1 MEDSRRMFVQVFLH
15 LRHVVDAVE
24 PDLHTR
30 SHQIDTFQFFERTFH
45 QNVHQNAVLSLWG
58 ESSRSGH
65 SPCGV
70 YKDNPAIFELGPS
83 PVMEW
88 ATLVA
93 PQLADGSYLGMT
105 YE

>member
-1 MEDSRRMFVQVFLH
+1 M
-15 LRHVVDAVE
+15 
-24 PDLHTR
+24 HTR

-70 YKDNPAIFELGPS
+70 YKDDPAIFELGPS

-105 YE
+105 YEDLELISIITKI